1 MKVRMNSETKKKINE
16 TNFFHPFWGGA
27 VGGFIIKTMTKLISD
42 TPNASPS
49 EGAGEASA
57 WYEKVIIPTY
67 GIGKPEKNPMFLE
80 KRVYQGSSG
89 VVYPHPVIEK
99 ILDEKVDKEW
109 NAVFLENKYLKIMI
123 LPELGG
129 RVQMAYDKTK
139 QRHFI
144 YYNQVI
150 KPALVGLTGP
160 WISGGLEF
168 NWPQHH
174 RPSTYDSVDHCI
186 EKNKDGSVTVWCS
199 EVERMFRTRGM
210 AGFTLHPDKAYLE
223 IKIKLFNRTDL
234 PQTFL
239 WWANPA
245 VKVNDDY
252 QSVFPPDVNAV
263 FDHGKRDVSE
273 FPIAKGTYYKVDYS
287 PGTDISRYKNIP
299 VPTSYMAVNSKY
311 NFVGGY
317 ENDSKGGLLHV
328 ANHHV
333 SPGKKQWTWGHG
345 DFGRAWDRNLTDED
359 GPYIEL
365 MCGVYT
371 DNQPDFSWI
380 MPGEEKTFNQYFMPY
395 RDLGIVKNATKEAMV
410 NLEFEDGKA
419 IIKAYST
426 GVYPNSTV
434 ILKSGS
440 EILLEDSF
448 DFHPATSYEKTI
460 FLDKTIANENLA
472 ECGDQKPPLV
482 EGGGGG
488 FSISILTSDGK
499 ILVDWKPEPDEKKTI
514 PEAAKAAKLPAEI
527 DSIEQLYLTGL
538 HLEQYRHATYDPR
551 DYYLE
556 ALRRDQNDSR
566 CNNAM
571 GLWNLRR
578 GQFAKA
584 ETYFRTAIET
594 LTQRNPNPIDGE
606 PYFNLGLSL
615 VYQGKDDKAFD
626 AFYKSV
632 WNAAL
637 MDSGYFQLA
646 RLAAKKRNWDEALE
660 LIDRSIIRNWHNPK
674 ARQLKVSILR
684 KLDKSAEA
692 ELLIEESL
700 KLDKFNFGVLFEK
713 CLLRPDSVEAL
724 SALKQLIRGNIH
736 TYSEFALDFAFAG
749 LFNEAIELI
758 SFGIDEQKDCP
769 VFPMAWYFKAWFEF
783 QKGDQTASAET
794 LRKAGNACPDYCFPN
809 QSEAVV
815 VLDWAK
821 LQNPMDAKA
830 PYYLGNFWYNARQY
844 DEATTNW
851 ELSVGIDDGFPTV
864 HRNLALAYFNKQ
876 NEPGK
881 ALAELEKAFALDETD
896 SRILMEL
903 DQLYKRLN
911 FAPEIRMMKLEKYF
925 DLINDRDDLY
935 LEYVTLCNAIGQ
947 YEKAFDLIITRKFHP
962 WEGGEGKVT
971 GQYIYSLTEMAKH
984 AIQDKDYEK
993 AIDFLNK
1000 AQIYPQNLGEGKLT
1014 GAHENEIFYWL
1025 GNAYEELNNP
1035 MIGKEFWKKA
1045 ATGLDE
1051 PSSANFYNDQKPETI
1066 YYQGLALIKLG
1077 KKEEASTRFKKLI
1090 GFGTAHLNDEFKL
1103 DYFAVSLPD
1112 MLIWEDDLTKRNKQN
1127 CMNLIALGKQG
1138 LMNS

>member
-1 MKVRMNSETKKKINE
+1 
-16 TNFFHPFWGGA
+16 
-27 VGGFIIKTMTKLISD
+27 MTKLITDAKNS
-42 TPNASPS
+42 PPS
-49 EGAGEASA
+49 EGLGEARA

-109 NAVFLENKYLKIMI
+109 NAIYLENQYLKIMI

-174 RPSTYDSVDHCI
+174 RPSTYEPVDHCI
-186 EKNKDGSVTVWCS
+186 EENADGSVTVWCS

-223 IKIKLFNRTDL
+223 IKVKLFNRTDF

-333 SPGKKQWTWGHG
+333 SPGKKQWTWGHS

-380 MPGEEKTFNQYFMPY
+380 MPGEEKTFSQYFMPY
-395 RDLGIVKNATKEAMV
+395 RDLGVVKNATKEAMV
-410 NLEFEDGKA
+410 NLEVEGDKVIVKA
-419 IIKAYST
+419 FTTAS
-426 GVYPNSTV
+426 YPNAKV
-434 ILKSGS
+434 VFKSGN
-440 EILLEDSF
+440 EILLEDLF
-448 DFHPATSYEKTI
+448 DFHPATSYERVVDIQGADPRLLK
-460 FLDKTIANENLA
+460 IA
-472 ECGDQKPPLV
+472 
-482 EGGGGG
+482 
-488 FSISILTSDGK
+488 ILTFDGK
-499 ILVDWKPEPDEKKTI
+499 VLVDWKPESGEQKPI
-514 PEAAKAAKLPAEI
+514 PKAAKAAKLPEEI
-527 DSIEQLYLTGL
+527 ESNEQLYLTGL
-538 HLEQYRHATYDPR
+538 HLEQYRHATYDSR
-551 DYYLE
+551 DNYME
-556 ALRRDQNDSR
+556 ALRRDPRDSR
-566 CNNAM
+566 CSNAM
-571 GLWNLRR
+571 GLWFLRR
-578 GQFAKA
+578 GKFQEAKA
-584 ETYFRTAIET
+584 YFRRAIET

-606 PYFNLGLSL
+606 PLFNLGLTL
-615 VYQGKDDKAFD
+615 RFLGKDDDAFD

-632 WNAAL
+632 WNAAW

-646 RLAAKKRNWDEALE
+646 RIAAKKRNWDEALD
-660 LIDRSIIRNWHNPK
+660 LIDRSLIRNWHNSK
-674 ARQLKVSILR
+674 TRQLKVSILR
-684 KLDKSAEA
+684 KLGKTAEA
-692 ELLIEESL
+692 KKLIEESL
-700 KLDKFNFGVLFEK
+700 ALDKFNFGVLFEK
-713 CLLRPDSVEAL
+713 FLLDGDSKSLLGV
-724 SALKQLIRGNIH
+724 SISSIH
-736 TYSEFALDFAFAG
+736 TYIEFALDFAYAG
-749 LFNEAIELI
+749 FFDEAIELL
-758 SFGIDEQKDCP
+758 SVGIDAQKDQS
-769 VFPMAWYFKAWFEF
+769 VYPMALYYKAWFEA
-783 QKGDQTASAET
+783 QNGNQLASEKT
-794 LRKAGNACPDYCFPN
+794 LQEAANACPDYCFPN
-809 QSEAVV
+809 QVEAVV
-815 VLDWAK
+815 VLEWVK
-821 LQNPMDAKA
+821 KQNPTDSKA
-830 PYYLGNFWYNARQY
+830 PYFLGNFWYNARQY
-844 DEATTNW
+844 DEAITNW
-851 ELSVGIDDGFPTV
+851 ELSAKLDDSFPIV
-864 HRNLALAYFNKQ
+864 HRNLALACFNKQ
-876 NEPGK
+876 NQPKK
-881 ALAELEKAFALDETD
+881 ALAELEKAFSLDETD

-911 FAPEIRMMKLEKYF
+911 YSSEDRLENLEKYPK
-925 DLINDRDDLY
+925 LVSYRDDLY
-935 LEYVTLCNAIGQ
+935 LEQITLYNQLGQ
-947 YEKAFDLIITRKFHP
+947 YEKAFEVIKIRKFHP

-971 GQYIYSLTEMAKH
+971 GQYVFSLTEMAKQ
-984 AIQDKDYEK
+984 AIQNQEYDK
-993 AIDFLNK
+993 AIDLLTK
-1000 AQIYPQNLGEGKLT
+1000 AQVYPENLGEGKLY
-1014 GAHENEIFYWL
+1014 GAQENAIFFWL
-1025 GNAYEELNNP
+1025 GNAYLGLGESE
-1035 MIGKEFWKKA
+1035 KA
-1045 ATGLDE
+1045 SQYWQMASSGISE
-1051 PSSANFYNDQKPETI
+1051 PVPAIFYNDQQPDTI
-1066 YYQGLALIKLG
+1066 YYQGLVLIKLG
-1077 KKEEASTRFKKLI
+1077 GIDEAKSRFDKLI
-1090 GFGTAHLNDEFKL
+1090 DFGKAHLNDEFKL

-1112 MLIWEDDLTKRNKQN
+1112 LQIWNDDLTKRNRQN
-1127 CMNLIALGKQG
+1127 CQYLIALGELGLSKIQRLKQK
-1138 LMNS
+1138 